1 MTQRRL
7 PQAHC
12 RGVLL
17 AIVMAA
23 ACFRYQP
30 ASLSPAAGTRVR
42 VVLKTPTSVVIA
54 ELHAEGQRLEIP
66 SVLEASGV
74 IVAAAADTISLR
86 LGELRTIS
94 GGVAGVENRVALVP
108 VQSIA
113 AVSEKRLDT
122 GRTLLSGAGLLL
134 VGAGAALIVL
144 VVIVT
149 KAAGA

>member
-1 MTQRRL
+1 
-7 PQAHC
+7 
-12 RGVLL
+12 
-17 AIVMAA
+17 
-23 ACFRYQP
+23 
-30 ASLSPAAGTRVR
+30 

-54 ELHAEGQRLEIP
+54 ELHAEEQRLEVP
-66 SVLEASGV
+66 SVLEATGV

-108 VQSIA
+108 VRSIA